1 MLDAKIW
8 SWLAYSKT
16 VTKKDS
22 VVLLVAKTL
31 SIRGSLYIWYS
42 LQITL
47 RLRGA
52 TPTNRHPLQSC
63 GFLREILWHSCLE
76 VVVNLPL
83 RGSKQPYMD
92 RLLKIF
98 HLWVC
103 SLYVISFTVRNWH
116 GLYTNNLLN
125 SYMVPSII
133 TFTEAKF
140 KTTTYYSTHFFI
152 RLLLSALN
160 RWRIS

>member
-1 MLDAKIW
+1 MGI
-8 SWLAYSKT
+8 
-16 VTKKDS
+16 
-22 VVLLVAKTL
+22 
-31 SIRGSLYIWYS
+31 SLYLVLPSDHTTFTRSHSDESAPFAKLWFPKRNPLTFLPRSSSEFATSEYS
-42 LQITL
+42 
-47 RLRGA
+47 
-52 TPTNRHPLQSC
+52 
-63 GFLREILWHSCLE
+63 
-76 VVVNLPL
+76 
-83 RGSKQPYMD
+83 GSKQLYMD